1 MELNEQYISDMFSF
15 KPSHIKDGDYWKDN
29 IPYCG
34 KCNTPKGY
42 FQDDFGGFGKTV
54 LLKINCK
61 CEGEKFEQA
70 AKQKLKDYS
79 EKIKLKLV
87 SDEQYLQMTF
97 DKADGDLKFA
107 QNYVEA
113 WEEIK
118 NDKNAGLLLFGDTGT
133 GKTFA
138 ACCIGNALLD
148 KGARVMISNIADL
161 INEVGAFDNYEIV
174 EKIKNCDLLILDD
187 YGATRETE
195 FANEQAYKII
205 DIRYRTNKPMI
216 ITTNLTPEIML
227 NEENITIKRAHQRVI
242 ERCRAVPIKGN
253 NRRLEIAKES
263 RARLDKILKG

>member
-1 MELNEQYISDMFSF
+1 MELNEQYIFKMFSF
-15 KPSHIKDGDYWKDN
+15 KKSDLAEDDYMKGE

-34 KCNTPKGY
+34 KCNTPKAY
-42 FQDDFGGFGKTV
+42 FDDNFGGFGERV
-54 LLKINCK
+54 LLRINCQ
-61 CEGEKFEQA
+61 CETERYEQKEKE
-70 AKQKLKDYS
+70 KQKERINKTKSFFVWD
-79 EKIKLKLV
+79 K
-87 SDEQYLQMTF
+87 QYLEMTF
-97 DKADGDLKFA
+97 DKADSEIKFA
-107 QNYVEA
+107 KNYVEA
-113 WEEIK
+113 WGKIK

-133 GKTFA
+133 GKTFI
-138 ACCIGNALLD
+138 ACCIGNALFE
-148 KGARVMISNIADL
+148 KGVRVMIANIADL
-161 INEVGAFDNYEIV
+161 INEIGSFDNVGII
-174 EKIKNCDLLILDD
+174 EKIQSCDLLILDD

-227 NEENITIKRAHQRVI
+227 NEENITIKRTHQRVI